1 MSIIISRH
9 GAEHGDLVSKFR
21 RQGHQFPNVQ
31 SWSSRWYGLEFP
43 ANFGG
48 RIGLGIPSFVLRGAA
63 EHEQDDASFG
73 FAAGN
78 EKQDSIIVRL
88 NNINKETQA
97 SSLNYYFY

>member
-31 SWSSRWYGLEFP
+31 SWSSRWNGLEFP

-73 FAAGN
+73 FAERTRDTPGLHGRRHRRGA
-78 EKQDSIIVRL
+78 DR
-88 NNINKETQA
+88 QA
-97 SSLNYYFY
+97 ERA